1 MVKALITHDP
11 VGRLDQYSQLL
22 YVDCSRY
29 DGAGVYLFYRDG
41 TLVPLRAQ
49 RIGDNFVDESG
60 AKIYGQL
67 VGKAVAGV
75 CFYPPLTPCKMS

>member
-1 MVKALITHDP
+1 MVKALITGP
-11 VGRLDQYSQLL
+11 STGSLAQYSHLL

-29 DGAGVYLFYRDG
+29 DGEGVYLFYRDG
-41 TLVPLRAQ
+41 DLTPLRAQ

-75 CFYPPLTPCKMS
+75 CFYPPPHPL